1 MKMKIDSNNGSIN
14 RIASPVSV
22 SRVTT
27 PEAEKTE
34 QSAATRWVPSS
45 AQDGSQDIDTA
56 RVNELRQAIRDGS
69 FEVDTGKI
77 ADGLI
82 ASAQELLSNKG

>member
-1 MKMKIDSNNGSIN
+1 MKIDSNNSIN

-22 SRVTT
+22 PRAST
-27 PEAEKTE
+27 PETAKNE

-45 AQDGSQDIDTA
+45 AHDGSKDIDTV

>member
-1 MKMKIDSNNGSIN
+1 MKIDSSNSSIN
-14 RIASPVSV
+14 RIANPSPVT
-22 SRVTT
+22 RVNT
-27 PEAEKTE
+27 PETAKTE

-45 AQDGSQDIDTA
+45 AHDGSRDIDTA
-56 RVNELRQAIRDGS
+56 RVNELRQAIREGS